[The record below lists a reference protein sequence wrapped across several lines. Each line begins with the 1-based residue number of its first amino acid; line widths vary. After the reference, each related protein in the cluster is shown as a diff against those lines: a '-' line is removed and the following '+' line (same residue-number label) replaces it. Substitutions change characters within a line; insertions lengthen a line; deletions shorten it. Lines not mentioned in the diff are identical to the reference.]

1 MGKFERKTKEERR
14 KEIMEAAKDIFFH
27 KGYRNTT
34 MEDVVAKTSLSKGG
48 VYQYYKSTK
57 AIMFDIMQSGNYFR
71 YQKTE
76 QIIKENIDNGDVF
89 EVFTKIVMSKMFE
102 PVLEKK
108 LYLMFLT
115 EILYD
120 KDSEDLFFQLEKQ
133 SFELAVEN
141 FKIYYEKYPELK
153 IFKKSSFE
161 NSAIKFFFRI
171 FNGILIVYELFS
183 DKEVFTHNMD
193 KMHDLIYHIL
203 KVSAESGGGMHGKQT
218 GNTAD

>member
-89 EVFTKIVMSKMFE
+89 EVFIKIVISKMFE

-141 FKIYYEKYPELK
+141 FKVYYEKYPEVK
-153 IFKKSSFE
+153 IFKKSNFE

-203 KVSAESGGGMHGKQT
+203 KVSAESGGGMHDKQT
-218 GNTAD
+218 GNTTD

>member
-76 QIIKENIDNGDVF
+76 QIIKENIDNGDDF

-141 FKIYYEKYPELK
+141 FKIYYEKYPEVK

-161 NSAIKFFFRI
+161 NSAIKLFFRL
-171 FNGILIVYELFS
+171 FNGILIVY
-183 DKEVFTHNMD
+183 
-193 KMHDLIYHIL
+193 
-203 KVSAESGGGMHGKQT
+203 
-218 GNTAD
+218 